1 MGSNEPSTRI
11 CRLSRMVPSCPSAL
25 FLVGGF
31 SVANHQISQQYAHRL
46 QSHFLTT
53 KGAHWLL
60 AAYPLVMH
68 AWKMSQHEQLTRL
81 DLHENTPESIC
92 AGVAKL
98 FRVSETEVA
107 LLELSGSMLNFVYP
121 VALRTAGAIPLS
133 SSAVAAR
140 TARTK
145 QSELFNGFAQVTHF
159 SVFELVKLGD
169 SGLDDQVIQKLM
181 SAPVLSKTGE
191 VIGVI
196 QISRKA
202 PRLAAA
208 GPDFTAEDLRKLE
221 SSARTVAKLMAKG
234 RSFAAQATSG

>member
-1 MGSNEPSTRI
+1 MVITRGVVEAAKNERA
-11 CRLSRMVPSCPSAL
+11 R
-25 FLVGGF
+25 
-31 SVANHQISQQYAHRL
+31 
-46 QSHFLTT
+46 
-53 KGAHWLL
+53 WLL
-60 AAYPLVMH
+60 AGHSFLMH
-68 AWKMSQHEQLTRL
+68 ALKMGQLEQLARL
-81 DLHENTPESIC
+81 DLSENTPESIC
-92 AGVAKL
+92 AGVATL

-107 LLELSGSMLNFVYP
+107 LLELSGSMLNFIYP
-121 VALRTAGAIPLS
+121 AALRTAGAIPLS

-181 SAPVLSKTGE
+181 SAPVLSKSGE

-208 GPDFTAEDLRKLE
+208 GPDFTPEDLRKLE
-221 SSARTVAKLMAKG
+221 SSARVVAKLMAKG
-234 RSFAAQATSG
+234 RALAQATSG